1 MPNRGLLVAA
11 LLLALMAG
19 GIYWS
24 NQEEA
29 KKAAAPSA
37 DGPPKLLEIPED
49 QFVKLTIKRRDGSG
63 AVVERL
69 PAGWKLTSPQPLPVD
84 DRAVQSLV
92 TALALVSSERVLD
105 DKPGDR
111 MPYGFA
117 SPSLEI
123 TINRKDGK
131 QHKLLLGEDSPLG
144 TSVYAQVAGDPRLY
158 TISTATRGALDKV
171 WQDLRD
177 RRLLTFYDAKLRT
190 VELNTLAFTKTGDR
204 WAMTRPQ
211 PWRADNFAVE
221 DLVRKLTEAKM
232 EVVPEDEEQAFP
244 GKFAGAAPYAL
255 AKVTDDQ
262 GTQQLEIRKDK
273 EGAFYARSTAV
284 AGVFRLP
291 ADAVESF
298 GKKADDFRGR
308 KLFEF
313 GFTELARVQVKHG
326 ETAWDFNKTGA
337 EWRAGGKK
345 IDPGSVQQ
353 IVDKLRELAATG
365 FPPVGGGQPF
375 AEYILTPAGKP
386 AEKVTVTQAG
396 GKFFATR
403 SGDSTVY
410 ELNRQTVDDVKQL
423 AASVQTLR

>member
-144 TSVYAQVAGDPRLY
+144 TSVYARV
-158 TISTATRGALDKV
+158 
-171 WQDLRD
+171 
-177 RRLLTFYDAKLRT
+177 
-190 VELNTLAFTKTGDR
+190 
-204 WAMTRPQ
+204 
-211 PWRADNFAVE
+211 AVE
-221 DLVRKLTEAKM
+221 MV
-232 EVVPEDEEQAFP
+232 
-244 GKFAGAAPYAL
+244 
-255 AKVTDDQ
+255 
-262 GTQQLEIRKDK
+262 
-273 EGAFYARSTAV
+273 
-284 AGVFRLP
+284 
-291 ADAVESF
+291 
-298 GKKADDFRGR
+298 
-308 KLFEF
+308 
-313 GFTELARVQVKHG
+313 
-326 ETAWDFNKTGA
+326 
-337 EWRAGGKK
+337 
-345 IDPGSVQQ
+345 
-353 IVDKLRELAATG
+353 
-365 FPPVGGGQPF
+365 
-375 AEYILTPAGKP
+375 
-386 AEKVTVTQAG
+386 
-396 GKFFATR
+396 
-403 SGDSTVY
+403 
-410 ELNRQTVDDVKQL
+410 
-423 AASVQTLR
+423 